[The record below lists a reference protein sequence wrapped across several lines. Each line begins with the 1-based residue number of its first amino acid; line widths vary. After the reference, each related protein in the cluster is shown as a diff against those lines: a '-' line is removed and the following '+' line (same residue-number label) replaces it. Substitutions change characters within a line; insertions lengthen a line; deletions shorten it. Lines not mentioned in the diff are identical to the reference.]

1 MTLFADLALA
11 QRLERAEAAGNV
23 SFVEARAR
31 LQPAVGAGWIEV
43 ADAFAMF
50 DGADSPVT
58 QTFGLGVFADPTEA
72 DLTRIEGFFAERGA
86 ATNHELS
93 PLADD
98 PAGPAGR
105 LAATVRSNSRRCWCG
120 RSMTRPMRPRWFLV
134 VRPAGPEEGE
144 RWTRTTIEGW
154 SEFPEYEDYFKSIG
168 PVMTSRHGAVCF
180 LAEAEGRAIAAG
192 ALSLHDGV
200 ALLAGAATIPS
211 ARRRGAQNALLAARL
226 AHAARHGAD
235 LAMMVAQP
243 GSASQRNA
251 ERRGFR
257 VAYSRTKW
265 CLPLRT

>member
-1 MTLFADLALA
+1 MTLFADLPLA
-11 QRLERAEAAGNV
+11 RRLERAEAAGNA

-31 LQPAVGAGWIEV
+31 LQPAVGAAWAEV
-43 ADAFAMF
+43 AGAFAMF
-50 DGADSPVT
+50 DGPDSPVT
-58 QTFGLGVFADPTEA
+58 QTFGLGVFADPTDA
-72 DLTRIEGFFAERGA
+72 DLSRIEGFFAERGA
-86 ATNHELS
+86 PTSHELS
-93 PLADD
+93 PLV
-98 PAGPAGR
+98 PMTLPGR
-105 LAATVRSNSRRCWCG
+105 LADRGYRPIELSTVLVRPLDDAADATAEG
-120 RSMTRPMRPRWFLV
+120 LV
-134 VRPAGPEEGE
+134 VRPTGPEEGE

-154 SEFPEYEDYFKSIG
+154 SEFPEYEDYFKAIG
-168 PVMTSRHGAVCF
+168 PVMTSRSGAVCF

-192 ALSLHDGV
+192 ALSLHEGV

-226 AHAARHGAD
+226 AYAARHGAD